1 MRFTAALVLFALC
14 LVAAVPL
21 AAQPA
26 ASSPEPGPLPTP
38 TAFVAKDRPG
48 DGGKAVL
55 LTWKDPEGLPPNVT
69 IEIRRAEPPADEW
82 TKLAEV
88 AAGTERYVDATAKD
102 DKVYRYELRAAATT
116 DSSLAAVSPMV
127 PDSAVADTS
136 AAGGAGTLAPG
147 GPPIYGASVVSDP
160 VRSRDNWFRAERWN
174 SFIATILFTLLIIG
188 SIQVARSGKPL
199 FIRRIA
205 GLNAVDEAIGRATEL
220 GRKVLFVPGIA
231 SVSDIQTIA
240 SLAILGH
247 VARASARYGTDL
259 DCANRDPLTFV
270 SARETV
276 RAAYMAEGRPDL
288 FREEMVNYVTYDQ
301 FAYTAAI
308 SGRMVRERPA
318 ANFLIGHFFAESLI
332 MAETGQST
340 GAIQIAGT
348 SDPSQLPFF
357 VAACDYTLI
366 GEELYAAGA
375 YLSREPVLLGS
386 IRGQD
391 IAKALLL
398 LFGLIGIVAATMGQ
412 DWFARVLRTQ

>member
-1 MRFTAALVLFALC
+1 MKFSAAQFLFALC

-21 AAQPA
+21 AAQPG
-26 ASSPEPGPLPTP
+26 ASIPPSAELPVP
-38 TAFVAKDRPG
+38 TAFVAKDQPG

-55 LTWKDPEGLPPNVT
+55 LTWKDPAGLPPGVSF
-69 IEIRRAEPPADEW
+69 EVRRAEPPAYEW
-82 TKLAEV
+82 TTLATV
-88 AAGTERYVDATAKD
+88 PAGAERYVDATASD
-102 DKVYRYELRAAATT
+102 RTVYRYELRAA
-116 DSSLAAVSPMV
+116 VKG
-127 PDSAVADTS
+127 DSAAAPDT
-136 AAGGAGTLAPG
+136 AAGDTTAAGSASGAAPATPLY
-147 GPPIYGASVVSDP
+147 GPAAVSDP
-160 VRSRDNWFRAERWN
+160 VRSHDNWFRIERTN
-174 SFIATILFTLLIIG
+174 SFIATVIFTALVLG
-188 SIQVARSGKPL
+188 SIQMARSGKPL
-199 FIRRIA
+199 YIRRIA

-220 GRKVLFVPGIA
+220 GRKVIFVPGIQ

-240 SLAILGH
+240 ALAILGH

-259 DCANRDPLTFV
+259 DCPNRDPLTFV

-276 RAAYMAEGRPDL
+276 RSAFLAEGRPDL

-301 FAYTAAI
+301 FAYTAAV

-332 MAETGQST
+332 LAETGQST

-348 SDPSQLPFF
+348 ADPSQLPFF

-366 GEELYAAGA
+366 GEELYAASA

-391 IAKALLL
+391 IAKLLLL
-398 LFGLIGIVAATMGQ
+398 LFGLAGIVAATLGNS
-412 DWFARVLRTQ
+412 WFATVLRTQ

>member
-1 MRFTAALVLFALC
+1 VKFSAAQFLLALC
-14 LVAAVPL
+14 LVAASPL
-21 AAQPA
+21 AAQPG
-26 ASSPEPGPLPTP
+26 ASIPSSADLPAP
-38 TAFVAKDRPG
+38 TAFLARDRPG

-55 LTWKDPEGLPPNVT
+55 LTWKDPAGLPPGISFEV
-69 IEIRRAEPPADEW
+69 RRASPPAYEW
-82 TKLAEV
+82 TTLAV
-88 AAGTERYVDATAKD
+88 VPAGAERYVDATPSD
-102 DKVYRYELRAAATT
+102 QTVYRYELRA
-116 DSSLAAVSPMV
+116 
-127 PDSAVADTS
+127 VAREDS
-136 AAGGAGTLAPG
+136 AAGPDTASVAAGDTTSAGTAAVAPPAAPLY
-147 GPPIYGASVVSDP
+147 GPAAVSDP
-160 VRSRDNWFRAERWN
+160 VRSHDNWFRIERTN
-174 SFIATILFTLLIIG
+174 SFIAMVLFTVLVLG
-188 SIQVARSGKPL
+188 SIQMARSGKPL
-199 FIRRIA
+199 YIRRIA

-220 GRKVLFVPGIA
+220 GRKVIFVPGIQ

-240 SLAILGH
+240 ALAILGH

-259 DCANRDPLTFV
+259 DCPNRDPFTFV

-276 RAAYMAEGRPDL
+276 RSAFLAEGRPDL

-301 FAYTAAI
+301 FAYTAAV

-332 MAETGQST
+332 LAETGQST

-348 SDPSQLPFF
+348 ADPSQLPFF
-357 VAACDYTLI
+357 VASCDYTLI

-398 LFGLIGIVAATMGQ
+398 LFGLVGIVAATLGNS
-412 DWFARVLRTQ
+412 WFATVLRTQ